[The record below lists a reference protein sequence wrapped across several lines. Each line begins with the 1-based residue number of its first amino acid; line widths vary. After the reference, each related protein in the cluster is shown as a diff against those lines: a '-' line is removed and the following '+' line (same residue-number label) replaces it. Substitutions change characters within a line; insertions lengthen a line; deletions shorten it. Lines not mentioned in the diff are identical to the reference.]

1 MANLEITARVQDT
14 IPSFENGV
22 MSLQSATVVVSFS
35 GQQDNAKT
43 YFGGQV
49 LLTKE
54 DDGITF
60 QTTQDEFISKGIA
73 KAKQMIADAEVKP
86 PYVPPVTPKNDDTV
100 TTSETTSETTAE
112 SKGE

>member
-14 IPSFENGV
+14 IPSFKDGV
-22 MSLQSATVVVSFS
+22 MSLNSATVVVSFS
-35 GQQDNAKT
+35 GQQENAKT

-86 PYVPPVTPKNDDTV
+86 PYVPPITPQNDDTA
-100 TTSETTSETTAE
+100 TEQETTDKN
-112 SKGE
+112 KGE

>member
-22 MSLQSATVVVSFS
+22 MSLKSATVVVSFS
-35 GQQDNAKT
+35 GQQENAKT

-54 DDGITF
+54 DDGISF

-73 KAKQMIADAEVKP
+73 KAKQMIADAEITP
-86 PYVPPVTPKNDDTV
+86 PYVPPITPQNDGTA
-100 TTSETTSETTAE
+100 TEPETSSETTDEN
-112 SKGE
+112 KGE